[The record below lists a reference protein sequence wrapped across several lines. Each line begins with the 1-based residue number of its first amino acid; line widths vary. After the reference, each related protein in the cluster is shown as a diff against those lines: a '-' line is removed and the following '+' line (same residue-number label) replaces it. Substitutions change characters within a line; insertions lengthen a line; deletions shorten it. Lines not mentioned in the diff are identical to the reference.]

1 MEFSLDKVYTFR
13 AEHRAWQEWGRRPK
27 HLLRHG
33 EGMEEVAENTVNL
46 GKLGRW
52 GNPSGEHRS
61 WESRGRVEAS
71 GRRPGQE
78 GRLGLHQNFTE
89 DQIWV
94 TVSMTRLRGHG
105 LSSYCAACLPSN
117 PSWAHHGLS
126 SSSAIVSPARWA
138 LFASPQ

>member
-1 MEFSLDKVYTFR
+1 MEFSLDKVYAFR
-13 AEHRAWQEWGRRPK
+13 AKHRAWEEWGRRPK

-33 EGMEEVAENTVNL
+33 EGMGEVAENTVKL

-61 WESRGRVEAS
+61 WESREKVEAS
-71 GRRPGQE
+71 GGRPGQE

-94 TVSMTRLRGHG
+94 T
-105 LSSYCAACLPSN
+105 
-117 PSWAHHGLS
+117 
-126 SSSAIVSPARWA
+126 AR
-138 LFASPQ
+138 